1 MDGRRGDAEVS
12 LHVGFGWGLTEHTLV
27 DADEGQ
33 VLALLLS
40 EAMRADPRP
49 DPRHRVEHCSII
61 DEETIRRIAR
71 LGAIPIP
78 GTSFLYHFRD
88 AYVQNLGEPRIRYAY
103 GMASFIKNG
112 VVAAAST
119 DAPVVPTSAVIGLQ
133 TMLTRH
139 DVQGRPVWP
148 EEAISLDEALRAY
161 TVNGAYASFE
171 ENIKG
176 TLAPGMIGD
185 VTVFETDLHA
195 VEPDQLETVRI
206 DYTITD
212 GNVAYE
218 RIGLAGRS

>member
-1 MDGRRGDAEVS
+1 
-12 LHVGFGWGLTEHTLV
+12 
-27 DADEGQ
+27 
-33 VLALLLS
+33 
-40 EAMRADPRP
+40 
-49 DPRHRVEHCSII
+49 
-61 DEETIRRIAR
+61 
-71 LGAIPIP
+71 
-78 GTSFLYHFRD
+78 
-88 AYVQNLGEPRIRYAY
+88 
-103 GMASFIKNG
+103 

-185 VTVFETDLHA
+185 VTVFETDVHA
-195 VEPDQLETVRI
+195 VEPDQLGTVRI